1 MDHDPALNVTTLFD
15 LAEAVRLWCPVAPE
29 FGDMRDA
36 AGELIYLL
44 VSRRTHADRLQTV
57 MHQRFF
63 PAFPDLDAIR
73 DTDRGEI
80 EAILRPLGNNRR
92 AAATI
97 LGVVQGFHERGLQY
111 DDETMRRLDDQG
123 RLWILLEAMP
133 GVGTKILECLRV
145 FAFGR
150 PGVPLDA
157 HNWRVMWRFGAVA
170 SDFLGKR
177 REPAPEKIRAAHL
190 ALRKAVPN
198 ADGAALHNRLMLLGG
213 KICTARGPRCGTC
226 PLTATCA
233 RRGLAT
239 A

>member
-1 MDHDPALNVTTLFD
+1 MDHDAALNVTALFD
-15 LAEAVRLWCPVAPE
+15 LAEAMRLWCPVAPE
-29 FGDMRDA
+29 FGDVRDA
-36 AGELIYLL
+36 ARELIYLL
-44 VSRRTHADRLQTV
+44 VSRRTHADRLQNV

-63 PAFPDLDAIR
+63 PAFPDPDAIS

-92 AAATI
+92 AAATV
-97 LGVVQGFHERGLQY
+97 LGVVQGFHARGLQY
-111 DDETMRRLDDQG
+111 DDETMRRLEGRDQ
-123 RLWILLEAMP
+123 LWTVLEAMP
-133 GVGTKILECLRV
+133 GVGTKVMECLRV
-145 FAFGR
+145 FSFGR
-150 PGVPLDA
+150 SGVPLDV
-157 HNWRVMWRFGAVA
+157 HNWRTMWRFGALA
-170 SDFLGKR
+170 SDFLGAR

-226 PLTATCA
+226 PLTATCL

>member
-1 MDHDPALNVTTLFD
+1 MNHDPALNVTTLLD
-15 LAEAVRLWCPVAPE
+15 LAEAVRLWCPVTPE
-29 FGDMRDA
+29 FGDVRDA
-36 AGELIYLL
+36 ARELIYLL

-57 MHQRFF
+57 MHRRFF
-63 PAFPDLDAIR
+63 PAFPNPDAIR

-92 AAATI
+92 ATATI

-111 DDETMRRLDDQG
+111 DDETMRRLEGRDQ
-123 RLWILLEAMP
+123 LWTLLEAMP
-133 GVGTKILECLRV
+133 GVGTKVLECLMV
-145 FAFGR
+145 FSFGR

-177 REPAPEKIRAAHL
+177 REPASEKIRAAHV
-190 ALRKAVPN
+190 ALRRVVPN

-213 KICTARGPRCGTC
+213 KICTARGPRCSTC
-226 PLTATCA
+226 PLTATCL